1 MNTASATYK
10 IALIGEPGAGKTT
23 CIAAV
28 SDIAPVVTDV
38 ACTDELA
45 QIKET
50 TTVAMDYGEMA
61 LGNGERLLL
70 YGLPGQTRFRFMLDA
85 VRNGLVGLVVLVDA
99 RAPDPMKGL
108 AETVDAYADALQA
121 LPCVV
126 VVNKPEGDEQALLA
140 RVQTALRQRQLV
152 APIIAADVRNKD
164 EMALIFELIF
174 LCAEYGDV

>member
-1 MNTASATYK
+1 MPSTYK

-45 QIKET
+45 KIKET

-85 VRNGLVGLVVLVDA
+85 VRNGLVGIVMLVDA
-99 RAPDPMKGL
+99 HAPDPMHGFG
-108 AETVDAYADALQA
+108 ETLSAYADALA
-121 LPCVV
+121 ELPFVV
-126 VVNKPEGDEQALLA
+126 VANKPGDDEHALLD
-140 RVQTALRQRQLV
+140 RVLGALRQRQLV
-152 APIIAADVRNKD
+152 APVLAADVRDKAQ
-164 EMALIFELIF
+164 MALIFELIF
-174 LCAEYGDV
+174 LCAEYSDV